1 MKNATRKSIHYLKF
15 DHSRW
20 EPVENGV
27 ISEASVDLMVNGK
40 FWVSWLCTPTQLEE
54 LAVGFLYNEG
64 VIDTYDEVS
73 IVRLCDLSNVDVWLT
88 SDVEP
93 PAQWRRT
100 SGCGGGSTQA
110 AAPVQTIPPS
120 AMEKFDPAQI
130 PGLMD
135 KLLESQELYHEVRGV
150 HCSILTDGIG
160 LRAIAEDIGR
170 HNTLD
175 KIAGQ
180 MLRMHLPFEKWI
192 ILTTGRISSEM
203 LQKSARMGA
212 YMVVSRT
219 SPSSLSIELARQLGI
234 TLVGYARGNHFNV
247 YSYPERLGGSRVG
260 EMD

>member
-1 MKNATRKSIHYLKF
+1 MKSSTRKSIHYLKF
-15 DHSRW
+15 DQNRW
-20 EPVENGV
+20 ETVENGV
-27 ISEASVDLMVNGK
+27 IFEASVDLTVNGK
-40 FWVSWLCTPTQLEE
+40 YWVSWLCTPTQLEE

-64 VIDTYDEVS
+64 VINSYDEVS
-73 IVRLCDLSNVDVWLT
+73 IVRPCDDLTNVDVWLT
-88 SDVEP
+88 SDVQP
-93 PAQWRRT
+93 PANWRRT

-110 AAPVQTIPPS
+110 ATPENMNPLPVT
-120 AMEKFDPAQI
+120 EKIDPAQI

-135 KLLESQELYHEVRGV
+135 KLLASQELYHEVRGV
-150 HCSILTDGIG
+150 HCSILTDGVS

-180 MLRMHLPFEKWI
+180 MLMERIPFEKWI

-212 YMVVSRT
+212 YLIVSRT
-219 SPSSLSIELARQLGI
+219 SPSSLSIQMASEFGI

-247 YSYPERLGGSRVG
+247 YSHPERLGGTKIVG
-260 EMD
+260 